1 MPRLT
6 TRWQRIRVALY
17 GFLILMAVAVSA
29 FVIWATW
36 IPAPMPEAL
45 AALASDAQVKVTT
58 DRWLVFEPAT
68 RTATSGFIFYP
79 GGRVD
84 PRAYAPAAH
93 AIAAKGY
100 LVVIVPMP
108 INLAVLAPNR
118 AEQVIAAHTE
128 IKHWAIGGHSLGG
141 AMAANYVYNQPG
153 KITALIFWAAYPAD
167 SNPLAART
175 DLAVTSIYGTRDGL
189 ATAAKIQHAH
199 TLVPAT
205 TTWIAIEGGNHA
217 QFGWYGPQAGD
228 NLATI
233 TRAQQQN
240 QTITATLTTLDG
252 LSRN

>member
-17 GFLILMAVAVSA
+17 GFLILIALAVSA

-45 AALASDAQVKVTT
+45 AALASDAQVKVSN
-58 DRWLVFEPAT
+58 DRWLVFEPVT

-93 AIAAKGY
+93 TIAAKGY

-118 AEQVIAAHTE
+118 AEQVIAEHGE
-128 IKHWAIGGHSLGG
+128 IQHWAIGGHSLGG
-141 AMAANYVYNQPG
+141 AMAANYVYNHPG
-153 KITALIFWAAYPAD
+153 KIAALIFWAAYPDD
-167 SNPLAART
+167 SNPLTDRT

-189 ATAAKIQHAH
+189 ATTDKIQHAH
-199 TLVPAT
+199 ALVPAT

-228 NLATI
+228 NVATI
-233 TRAQQQN
+233 TRAQQQS
-240 QTITATLTTLDG
+240 QTITATLTTLAD
-252 LSRN
+252 SR